1 MTRGLLTR
9 RAAIRTGLAT
19 GVLAALPSTALAHRQ
34 KRAQTTIEW
43 NARTSSLEI
52 THALHRHDAEKAL
65 AISGKISKPDLS
77 SLKSRA
83 LLAIHLGEQFGLS
96 DTEER
101 EIELDII
108 GAENNGA
115 HIYAYFEAQLKN
127 PPTGLIIA
135 NTILHDVYADQ
146 INHVNIDIGST
157 VKTAVFTRGDKPKKV
172 LA

>member
-1 MTRGLLTR
+1 LSSP
-9 RAAIRTGLAT
+9 AH
-19 GVLAALPSTALAHRQ
+19 AHRQ

-43 NARTSSLEI
+43 NARTSSLEV

-65 AISGKISKPDLS
+65 AISGKIAKPDLT

-83 LLAIHLGEQFGLS
+83 LLAIHLHEQFRLGDVENRDIQL
-96 DTEER
+96 E
-101 EIELDII
+101 II

-115 HIYAYFEAQLKN
+115 HIYAYFEAKLAN
-127 PPTGLIIA
+127 PPAGLIIS
-135 NTILHDVYADQ
+135 NTILHDIYADQ
-146 INHVNIDIGST
+146 INHVNIDIGGS